1 MSKLIKSI
9 CCIGAGYVGGPTM
22 AVIAHKCKHLRVN
35 VVDIDSDRIEAWN
48 SKDLNKLPVF
58 EPGLDKI
65 VKECRGINLFFST
78 DINSEITNADMIFLS
93 VNTPVKSK
101 GIGAG
106 QASDLKF
113 IESSARQIAKYAK
126 GETIVVEKSTIPVKT
141 AELIK
146 KILKEAEN
154 DNIGSKESKS
164 FTVLSNPEFLA
175 EGSAINDLINPDR
188 ILIGGEDNNSIKIL
202 ENIYK
207 FWVEPKKI
215 IKTNLWSSELSK
227 LVANAFLAQRISSIN
242 SISAL
247 CETTGADISEVSKAV
262 GMDNRIGEKFLKVGP
277 GFGGS
282 CFKKDISNLIYLC
295 QYYNLMDVAK
305 YWEQILI
312 INDWQQKRISKII
325 VEKLFGTISG
335 KKICI
340 LGFAFKANTNDTR
353 ESPAI
358 SVCNDL
364 LEEGAILNI
373 YDPKVTKDQIKN
385 NLNKDGLKDE
395 SINSLPSIKEAV
407 KDSDAIVIMTEW
419 EEFKKI
425 NWTEIYPLMRKPA
438 WIFDTRRILEIKNIH
453 LKKFHFWSIG
463 K

>member
-1 MSKLIKSI
+1 MNKVIENI

-22 AVIAHKCKHLRVN
+22 AVIAHKCKNLKVN
-35 VVDIDSDRIEAWN
+35 VVDIDSERIKAWN
-48 SKDLNKLPVF
+48 NKDLNKLPIF
-58 EPGLDKI
+58 EPGLDKLI
-65 VKECRGINLFFST
+65 HECRGINLFFST
-78 DINSEITNADMIFLS
+78 NINFEIANADMIFLS

-113 IESSARQIAKYAK
+113 IESSSRQIAKYAV
-126 GETIVVEKSTIPVKT
+126 GHTIVVEKSTIPVKT

-154 DNIGSKESKS
+154 NNSGSGESKS

-188 ILIGGEDNNSIKIL
+188 ILIGGEDNHSIEKL

-207 FWVEPKKI
+207 CWVEPKKI

-247 CETTGADISEVSKAV
+247 CETTGADICEVSKAV

-295 QYYNLMDVAK
+295 QYYNLLDVAK

-312 INDWQQKRISKII
+312 INKWQQKRISKII
-325 VEKLFGTISG
+325 VEKLFGTISE

-358 SVCNDL
+358 EVCNDL

-373 YDPKVTKDQIKN
+373 YDPKVTNNQIKN
-385 NLNKDGLKDE
+385 KLNKDDLENE
-395 SINSLPSIKEAV
+395 SINCFASIKEAV

-425 NWTEIYPLMRKPA
+425 NWEEIYPLMRKPS
-438 WIFDTRRILEIKNIH
+438 WVFDTRRVIEINNFD
-453 LKKFHFWSIG
+453 LKKFHYWAIG